1 LFFKKGFTVLK
12 NLIKVGALFFL
23 FNSSIAFAVSPYD
36 DDLRAMSGELRVM
49 IMQAEKLKSSQEAN
63 ALAANLFDLS
73 KRLHRLEEEA
83 GSADAALGQQGK
95 PSDKGLEFAQAI
107 SKSLDLSQR
116 LLTSYVYTLEPKFL
130 YLSKKQATFPRE
142 ILASQ

>member
-1 LFFKKGFTVLK
+1 MFTNLLKIGVLFF
-12 NLIKVGALFFL
+12 A
-23 FNSSIAFAVSPYD
+23 FNSSLALAVSPYD
-36 DDLRAMSGELRVM
+36 DDLRSMSGELRVM
-49 IMQAEKLKSSQEAN
+49 IMQAEKLNSSQEAN

-83 GSADAALGQQGK
+83 GSANTALGRQGQ
-95 PSDKGLEFAQAI
+95 PSNKGLEYAQII

-116 LLTSYVYTLEPKFL
+116 LLTSYLYTLEPKFL
-130 YLSKKQATFPRE
+130 KLSKKQATFSRE